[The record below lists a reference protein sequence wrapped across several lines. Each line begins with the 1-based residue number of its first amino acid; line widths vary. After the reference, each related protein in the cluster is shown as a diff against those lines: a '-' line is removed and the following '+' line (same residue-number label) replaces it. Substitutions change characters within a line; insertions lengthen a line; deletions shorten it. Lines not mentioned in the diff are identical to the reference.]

1 MLVNH
6 SKCRTELMN
15 VMSRAVKAFME
26 EINKPETY
34 VQGDEFENFVR
45 NKLFPA
51 GKFDLVQKSSDY
63 ETSKFDFT
71 GALEEPDFKFRPHEG
86 GREFFIEA
94 KFHSGFHDGAVD
106 CCNYHQL
113 KHFHELD
120 KSTPLYFVIGV
131 GMPAAA
137 PQHLYLIPVK
147 DIKNSTLY
155 NYFLKDYPISPSH
168 NVNLKDLR

>member
-1 MLVNH
+1 
-6 SKCRTELMN
+6 
-15 VMSRAVKAFME
+15 
-26 EINKPETY
+26 
-34 VQGDEFENFVR
+34 
-45 NKLFPA
+45 
-51 GKFDLVQKSSDY
+51 VQKSSDY